1 MPLRVVWKCWKDCK
15 TTWGSNRSDLNGLVQ
30 CSCSAPWRNP
40 EAKMPR
46 DSGLAD
52 FQANFVN
59 ASTRETKR
67 IWSDI
72 VSANAL
78 RDEEETEQAGQLM
91 LLDGP
96 AEEQVVN
103 EHAQEMFVDEGS
115 ELEHAQDTFVDEGS
129 EPLADPPPQ
138 PPLVAPAEPGRSL
151 LQAQTP
157 LQLFRS
163 QYISHM
169 KALGISLHP
178 GLVGFWRVLRQKYNE
193 LDEDEKKTLE
203 IKG

>member
-15 TTWGSNRSDLNGLVQ
+15 TIGGSNRSDLNGLVQ

-78 RDEEETEQAGQLM
+78 RDEEETEQAGEHAQLR

-96 AEEQVVN
+96 SEEQVDN
-103 EHAQEMFVDEGS
+103 EHAQDMFVDERA
-115 ELEHAQDTFVDEGS
+115 ELEHAQDMRVDEGS
-129 EPLADPPPQ
+129 QPLADPPPQ
-138 PPLVAPAEPGRSL
+138 PPLVAPAEPGRIL
-151 LQAQTP
+151 LKAQTP
-157 LQLFRS
+157 FQLFRS
-163 QYISHM
+163 QYFTHM
-169 KALGISLHP
+169 HALGLC
-178 GLVGFWRVLRQKYNE
+178 G
-193 LDEDEKKTLE
+193 
-203 IKG
+203 

>member
-15 TTWGSNRSDLNGLVQ
+15 STWGSNRSDLNGLVQ

-78 RDEEETEQAGQLM
+78 RDEEETEQAGEHAQLR

-96 AEEQVVN
+96 SEEQVDN
-103 EHAQEMFVDEGS
+103 EHAQDMFVDERA
-115 ELEHAQDTFVDEGS
+115 ELEHAQDMRVDEGS
-129 EPLADPPPQ
+129 QPLADPPPLHSRQ
-138 PPLVAPAEPGRSL
+138 AACQGANAVTVVSHSVHEPHEGARNQFPSWYCWL
-151 LQAQTP
+151 LGCCT
-157 LQLFRS
+157 S
-163 QYISHM
+163 
-169 KALGISLHP
+169 
-178 GLVGFWRVLRQKYNE
+178 
-193 LDEDEKKTLE
+193 E
-203 IKG
+203 I